1 MNFVHYDTLTL
12 RNVTYGDYET
22 HLRCYEDENE
32 DYNLNDNRDNSGE
45 RQPRT
50 ADYSNKTGEKG
61 CCDTAAN

>member
-1 MNFVHYDTLTL
+1 MILKRKISFFYDTWLRHYDTLTL

-32 DYNLNDNRDNSGE
+32 DYNLNDNRDNSEE

-50 ADYSNKTGEKG
+50 D
-61 CCDTAAN
+61 CL